1 MCGCMLLCQR
11 VFFRSRIRA
20 SSWAAFVLTSGKTVT
35 VAGDYGRLLR
45 RIYKAACPYFRT
57 TLGPGSDG
65 YHEDHFHFDTSA
77 RDGGS
82 YCR

>member
-1 MCGCMLLCQR
+1 
-11 VFFRSRIRA
+11 
-20 SSWAAFVLTSGKTVT
+20 
-35 VAGDYGRLLR
+35 LR
-45 RIYKAACPYFRT
+45 RIYKAGCSYFMT

-77 RDGGS
+77 RKGGA